1 MNFRPIYIFL
11 NPEIITC
18 VWIISIIFA
27 SILFDEEFIILVVLS
42 IFLYWIMLSIFI
54 HIKLRDRFKN
64 IQNSML
70 TDGME
75 SPIEI
80 GLFHSKTGIHT
91 SLLYGI
97 IPVLLIISPI
107 LYMININ
114 KSDIWTKPFANTF
127 GYLFFNN
134 RLQKESDDIFKQIDG
149 RYDVLKENIV
159 LNNKSIFL
167 NSLKSNLNDSNIIN
181 ENAGTILSL
190 FYYLTGKD
198 KLDDELE
205 LRKSIQDNMCK
216 IQKVINNKYKL
227 SNVIWY
233 IISGSLVS
241 LAVRYH
247 VNNIALDAL

>member
-27 SILFDEEFIILVVLS
+27 SILFDEEFIILVILS

-114 KSDIWTKPFANTF
+114 DSDIWTKPFANTF
-127 GYLFFNN
+127 GYLFFNKSLEAQSEN
-134 RLQKESDDIFKQIDG
+134 IFKHIDKN
-149 RYDVLKENIV
+149 YDILKRNIV
-159 LNNKSIFL
+159 LTNKSIFL
-167 NSLKSNLNDSNIIN
+167 NSLKSNLNKPDVIN
-181 ENAGTILSL
+181 DNADKILSL

-198 KLDDELE
+198 KLDNIDT
-205 LRKSIQDNMCK
+205 LRSSIEGNMCK
-216 IQKVINNKYKL
+216 IQKIVNNKYKL
-227 SNVIWY
+227 SNIIWY
-233 IISGSLVS
+233 ILSGSLVS